1 MNTYTVEIKEV
12 LRREVE
18 IEAYSEAEAHDKVID
33 MYYDGDIVKTRTNNN
48 GGILGGIT
56 NGMPIVFKVGI
67 KPTPSISK
75 KQQTINIQ
83 TKTNEELVIEGR
95 HDPCIV
101 QRAVPVIEAV
111 AAIGILDLLKGR

>member
-1 MNTYTVEIKEV
+1 MYG
-12 LRREVE
+12 
-18 IEAYSEAEAHDKVID
+18 SESNDD
-33 MYYDGDIVKTRTNNN
+33 YYYDDNNEVKTKTNNN

-56 NGMPIVFKVGI
+56 NGMPIVFKTAI

-75 KQQTINIQ
+75 KQKTINVEAKQ
-83 TKTNEELVIEGR
+83 NDELVIEGR

-111 AAIGILDLLKGR
+111 AAIGILDLLKERYGWQI